1 MIAHLRRE
9 AEERQRADE
18 ARLQREAEE
27 RRRAGEER
35 RRVEE
40 AYRTSNERLSSIV
53 QILTHNN
60 RVLEQEQAALQQS
73 YATLAATHAELREEH
88 VGQATIIR
96 DMQQQLQD
104 LRSGASRTSVE
115 HAASSMGGAP
125 EARIHTD
132 STTHGDEKGQD
143 NGYVGGS
150 KKRPCSEE
158 LDAGRTKSDST
169 ARLASKGQGSTGF
182 GGGGGGGGPS
192 R

>member
-1 MIAHLRRE
+1 M
-9 AEERQRADE
+9 
-18 ARLQREAEE
+18 
-27 RRRAGEER
+27 
-35 RRVEE
+35 EE
-40 AYRTSNERLSSIV
+40 AYRASNERLSSIV

-88 VGQATIIR
+88 VGQAAIFR

-104 LRSGASRTSVE
+104 LRSGGSRTSVE

-125 EARIHTD
+125 EARIR
-132 STTHGDEKGQD
+132 TTHGDEKGQD

-158 LDAGRTKSDST
+158 LDAGRTKSGSIKAAPGLAAEVAVA
-169 ARLASKGQGSTGF
+169 ARADRWRG
-182 GGGGGGGGPS
+182 
-192 R
+192 